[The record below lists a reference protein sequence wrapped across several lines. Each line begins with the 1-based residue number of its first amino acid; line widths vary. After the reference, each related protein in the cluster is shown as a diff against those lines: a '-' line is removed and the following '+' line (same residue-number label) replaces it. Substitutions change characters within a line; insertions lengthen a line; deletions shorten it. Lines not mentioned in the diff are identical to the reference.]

1 MSSRN
6 THLSVSRCSSS
17 LSCSLFLSSLL
28 LSINLRNGSHTIIR
42 MLNEPMTIDT
52 IKLINCSVSATCTCS
67 LPTQLPKGAERYY
80 LFSVFSAVAL
90 NLRMPSIS
98 WSSDKLGIFLN
109 TLSNS
114 VSSSFEKFIL
124 PIAPPSLLNKPL
136 ISVLFAK

>member
-1 MSSRN
+1 MNYEETKTYLTRYIKARIPIITIN
-6 THLSVSRCSSS
+6 TLEKDR
-17 LSCSLFLSSLL
+17 
-28 LSINLRNGSHTIIR
+28 IIR

-67 LPTQLPKGAERYY
+67 LPTQLPKGAKRSY